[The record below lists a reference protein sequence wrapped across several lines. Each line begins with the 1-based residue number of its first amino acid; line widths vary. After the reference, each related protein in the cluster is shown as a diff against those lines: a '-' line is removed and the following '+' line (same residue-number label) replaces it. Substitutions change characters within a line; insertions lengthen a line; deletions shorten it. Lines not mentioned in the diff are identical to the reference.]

1 MKENFVSWGRWIF
14 AGLLLVG
21 IGALMITGLG
31 RKRGTR
37 SYRLRM
43 TMWAM
48 LIGFT
53 GGAPLA
59 MLGCDTEK
67 DEVEERQPTC
77 YAVEFDAVQDLNVPQ
92 EDAVMCYLPRLPD
105 ASSDGGP
112 DVLVTCYKDAVEL
125 PQVMCYDPALPD
137 IKADPPKKDIMEV
150 CYGHQNM
157 DVQLPPPDVQVM
169 CYEDVSAID
178 VPPVMCYDPAM
189 PDLLPQDEDI
199 QKDEPDVPGPTCYA
213 PPPPD

>member
-37 SYRLRM
+37 SYRMRM
-43 TMWAM
+43 AMWAM
-48 LIGFT
+48 LLGFT

-59 MLGCDTEK
+59 MMGCDMDK
-67 DEVEERQPTC
+67 DEAEEEEPTC
-77 YAVEFDAVQDLNVPQ
+77 YAVAFDAVQDLNVPQ
-92 EDAVMCYLPRLPD
+92 DDAVMCYLPRLPD
-105 ASSDGGP
+105 ASPDVGP
-112 DVLVTCYKDAVEL
+112 EVLVTCYKDAVEL
-125 PQVMCYDPALPD
+125 PQIMCYEAPPPD
-137 IKADPPKKDIMEV
+137 IKAEDPPKDIIEV

-157 DVQLPPPDVQVM
+157 DVQAPPTDVK
-169 CYEDVSAID
+169 EDI
-178 VPPVMCYDPAM
+178 PPVMCYDPAIE
-189 PDLLPQDEDI
+189 DIQPQEEDI

-213 PPPPD
+213 PPAPD